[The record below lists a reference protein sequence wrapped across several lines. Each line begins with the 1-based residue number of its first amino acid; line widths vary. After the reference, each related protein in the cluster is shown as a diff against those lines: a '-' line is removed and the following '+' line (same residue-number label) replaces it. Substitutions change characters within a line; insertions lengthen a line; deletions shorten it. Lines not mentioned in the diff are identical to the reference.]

1 MLFSTCSHTAVAV
14 AVTTTAAK
22 AANTNRIGLLL
33 VNDSDTTI
41 YIKIGADAVLNQGI
55 RLNANGGSFE
65 MNAALGNLA
74 SGAVNAIHGGS
85 STKALLV
92 TEWA

>member
-1 MLFSTCSHTAVAV
+1 MLFSTCTHTAVAV
-14 AVTTTAAK
+14 AATTTTAK
-22 AANTNRIGLLL
+22 AANTDRIGLLL

-41 YIKIGADAVLNQGI
+41 YIKIGAAAVLNQGI

-65 MNAALGNLA
+65 MNAALGSLA

-85 STKALLV
+85 GTKALLV